1 MDNTNILQRDIKLNK
16 KGAIYALT
24 IIAVIWIF
32 IRNTYVYIG
41 QHYYWLDY
49 GDIPF
54 IISAILFLVYI
65 SGPYK
70 KGKAAVIVPIV
81 FLLDTIALFFV
92 SNSYYWN
99 ILQLV
104 IIAEILAFVCSL
116 RGFNNKK
123 LFIFSMTAVFIKGAV
138 LLLNHGIIIYNV
150 SFGMASITIK
160 DCLPIIFISVYNI
173 ALLIFGA
180 NNKIP
185 YVIKPKSK
193 KNKALT
199 PEEELAALKELY
211 DFRKI
216 SEEEYLEKRMEIISK
231 I

>member
-1 MDNTNILQRDIKLNK
+1 MDNTNILQRNIKLNK

-32 IRNTYVYIG
+32 IRITYVFIG
-41 QHYYWLDY
+41 QYYYWFDY
-49 GDIPF
+49 GDISF

-70 KGKAAVIVPIV
+70 KGKAAAIVPIV

-92 SNSYYWN
+92 SIRYLAN
-99 ILQLV
+99 LPLA

-116 RGFNNKK
+116 RGFNNRK
-123 LFIFSMTAVFIKGAV
+123 LFVFSMIGVFIKCAV
-138 LLLNHGIIIYNV
+138 LLLNYGIIRYNV
-150 SFGMASITIK
+150 YFGMASITIK
-160 DCLPIIFISVYNI
+160 DCLPIIFISVYNL

-193 KNKALT
+193 KNKVLT

-216 SEEEYLEKRMEIISK
+216 SEEEYLEKRMEIINK

>member
-1 MDNTNILQRDIKLNK
+1 MDNTNILQRNIKLNK

-24 IIAVIWIF
+24 IIAVILSVFRIG
-32 IRNTYVYIG
+32 YIVSCA
-41 QHYYWLDY
+41 LDY
-49 GDIPF
+49 MYLDSLFEFIPL
-54 IISAILFLVYI
+54 IISVILFLVHI

-70 KGKAAVIVPIV
+70 KGKAAAIVPIV

-92 SNSYYWN
+92 SISCYG
-99 ILQLV
+99 ILHLV

-116 RGFNNKK
+116 RGFNNRK
-123 LFIFSMTAVFIKGAV
+123 LFVFIMISILAMVASLPVSVSIVYSYISEEAIIFRYYLPATAVF
-138 LLLNHGIIIYNV
+138 
-150 SFGMASITIK
+150 
-160 DCLPIIFISVYNI
+160 VYNL

-193 KNKALT
+193 KNKVLT

-216 SEEEYLEKRMEIISK
+216 SEEEYIEKRMEIINK